1 MFNIEEFLIKVNKTK
16 ASDIHL
22 KIGKQP
28 SLRISGNIVRV
39 DEPVITKEDFENMLK
54 TMLYG
59 DLAEKIQK
67 RSDIDFTY
75 EIPNVSRYRVNY
87 CMELG
92 YPKLTLRTIPYQI
105 PTLEDLSLPNSL
117 ETFTKYNN
125 GIVLITGA
133 TSSGKS
139 TTIASLI
146 EIINKERQKH
156 IITIE
161 DPIEFLYTDK
171 KSLITQRG
179 VGVDVASFSDGIKYA
194 LRQDPDIILVGEIR
208 DRDTMESALNAA
220 ETGHLVFSTIHTNS
234 ASQTINRMLGLFD
247 DSTRGFIRDRFAKVL
262 RGTIAQ
268 KLIPALENK
277 GKGGLVPALEI
288 MASTPAIVDY
298 IQKNQLEE
306 IDMLIK
312 KGGYQNMTSMNASIF
327 KLLKN
332 GIISREEALN
342 ATDDEVELNQM
353 LRGIYHGSAS
363 PVDNLL

>member
-1 MFNIEEFLIKVNKTK
+1 MFNIEEFLIRVSKTK

-22 KIGKQP
+22 KVGKQP
-28 SLRISGNIVRV
+28 SLRISGNIIKI
-39 DEPVITKEDFENMLK
+39 DEPALSKEDFENILK

-59 DLAEKIQK
+59 DLIEKVK
-67 RSDIDFTY
+67 AKSDIDFTY

-87 CMELG
+87 CKELG

-105 PTLEDLSLPNSL
+105 PTLQELSLPESL
-117 ETFTKYNN
+117 EVFTKYNN

-146 EIINKERQKH
+146 EIINKERPKH

-179 VGVDVASFSDGIKYA
+179 IGVDVDSFSDGIKYA

-234 ASQTINRMLGLFD
+234 ASQTINRILGLFD

-262 RGTIAQ
+262 RGTVAQ
-268 KLIPALENK
+268 KLIPAIN
-277 GKGGLVPALEI
+277 GNAKGGLVPALEI

-298 IQKNQLEE
+298 IQKNQLED

-312 KGGYQNMTSMNASIF
+312 RGGYQNMVSMNASIF
-327 KLLKN
+327 KLYKS
-332 GIISREEALN
+332 GIISKEEALN
-342 ATDDEVELNQM
+342 ATDDEVELNQ
-353 LRGIYHGSAS
+353 LIRGIYHGSQN

>member
-1 MFNIEEFLIKVNKTK
+1 MTGV
-16 ASDIHL
+16 
-22 KIGKQP
+22 
-28 SLRISGNIVRV
+28 
-39 DEPVITKEDFENMLK
+39 
-54 TMLYG
+54 
-59 DLAEKIQK
+59 QK
-67 RSDIDFTY
+67 
-75 EIPNVSRYRVNY
+75 
-87 CMELG
+87 CA
-92 YPKLTLRTIPYQI
+92 
-105 PTLEDLSLPNSL
+105 LP
-117 ETFTKYNN
+117 
-125 GIVLITGA
+125 I
-133 TSSGKS
+133 
-139 TTIASLI
+139 
-146 EIINKERQKH
+146 
-156 IITIE
+156 
-161 DPIEFLYTDK
+161 
-171 KSLITQRG
+171 SLITQRG

-327 KLLKN
+327 KLFKN

>member
-1 MFNIEEFLIKVNKTK
+1 MFNIEEFLTRVNKTK

-22 KIGKQP
+22 KVGKQP
-28 SLRISGNIVRV
+28 SLRISGNIIKI
-39 DEPVITKEDFENMLK
+39 DEPAISKEDFEDILK

-59 DLAEKIQK
+59 DLVEKIK
-67 RSDIDFTY
+67 ARSDIDFTY

-87 CMELG
+87 CKELG

-105 PTLEDLSLPNSL
+105 PTLEELGLPDSL
-117 ETFTKYNN
+117 EVFTKYNN

-146 EIINKERQKH
+146 EIINKERPKH

-179 VGVDVASFSDGIKYA
+179 VGVDVNSFSDGIKYA

-234 ASQTINRMLGLFD
+234 APQTINRMLGLFD

-268 KLIPALENK
+268 KLIPTIENK
-277 GKGGLVPALEI
+277 GRGGLVPALEI
-288 MASTPAIVDY
+288 MANTPAIVDY
-298 IQKNQLEE
+298 IQKNQLEDIE
-306 IDMLIK
+306 MLIK
-312 KGGYQNMTSMNASIF
+312 RGGYQNMVSMNASIF
-327 KLLKN
+327 KLYKG
-332 GIISREEALN
+332 GIISKEEAMN
-342 ATDDEVELNQM
+342 ATDDEVELNQLM
-353 LRGIYHGSAS
+353 RGIYHGSQT
-363 PVDNLL
+363 PVDDLL

>member
-1 MFNIEEFLIKVNKTK
+1 
-16 ASDIHL
+16 
-22 KIGKQP
+22 
-28 SLRISGNIVRV
+28 
-39 DEPVITKEDFENMLK
+39 
-54 TMLYG
+54 
-59 DLAEKIQK
+59 
-67 RSDIDFTY
+67 
-75 EIPNVSRYRVNY
+75 VS
-87 CMELG
+87 
-92 YPKLTLRTIPYQI
+92 
-105 PTLEDLSLPNSL
+105 
-117 ETFTKYNN
+117 
-125 GIVLITGA
+125 
-133 TSSGKS
+133 
-139 TTIASLI
+139 
-146 EIINKERQKH
+146 
-156 IITIE
+156 
-161 DPIEFLYTDK
+161 
-171 KSLITQRG
+171 
-179 VGVDVASFSDGIKYA
+179 SFSDGIKYA

-327 KLLKN
+327 KLFKN